1 MAKADVH
8 VSDEHCQHLVVVDV
22 MADQW
27 RAHVGK
33 WEGMDQLVLLDEV
46 QNILCRSVC
55 EWADVPLSELEAE
68 QRTREFAAMVDG
80 ARSIGPR
87 NWRGL
92 LLRARTER

>member
-1 MAKADVH
+1 MFMSLMSTANLQKLA
-8 VSDEHCQHLVVVDV
+8 DV

-80 ARSIGPR
+80 ARSVGPR